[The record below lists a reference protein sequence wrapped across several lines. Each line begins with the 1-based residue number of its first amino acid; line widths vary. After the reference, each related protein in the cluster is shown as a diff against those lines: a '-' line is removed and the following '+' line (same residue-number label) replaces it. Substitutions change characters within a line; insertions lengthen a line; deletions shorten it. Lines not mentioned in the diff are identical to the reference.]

1 MAENKTSSQDIFDQ
15 KVIPIMDK
23 VRQDLQQKQ
32 ADEYRQHSMRLGS
45 ILAGGI
51 GPDGGMASMGANND
65 TLYYMKGWNNKT
77 VDDYINM
84 VKAQLQKN
92 NIKVDAVMEKRIVDH
107 LIKQQMPKSTAE
119 YILRKA
125 AEGSMFNIPQRT
137 RTTSMQNFI
146 NKEGEKK
153 HNPSLLEEVTGNV
166 LAWASNA
173 AATAGFGGII
183 GQTAMDVAVEANDYG
198 VKGHAD
204 KYRQEQSKKAKQDVA
219 SASKRIVVIPSWM
232 YSQMGFSSLD
242 NATDKQLAIA
252 RKWADDNGKAQKQAI
267 TKAIEN
273 GERTIKFGNSVK
285 SVADATVSARQYEL
299 FSNSIK
305 QEQRLRQEHIRNPT
319 IAEASEQSID
329 QINHST
335 DMETSPHEGNKSDYS
350 GWNNLLG
357 SIGLDGIG
365 DTVNHL
371 GVTLAMLPDLLV
383 GLFTGK
389 TQSIGLNKE
398 TMFPLAALFCGTFI
412 KNPMLKI
419 PLMLWGGANLL
430 NKMGQEGLAEYR
442 QNSQNEQPQGMQ
454 FKRYDDEALSS
465 RVKNPRIEGNVI
477 VMDIDNIP
485 RVVTLPSNAVSAYQ
499 AGALP
504 LNKLANTILAKSDLM
519 NNNQQVSEHEA
530 QDVSRHY
537 EHKQEREQVRGIR

>member
-1 MAENKTSSQDIFDQ
+1 
-15 KVIPIMDK
+15 MDK

-84 VKAQLQKN
+84 VKAQLQKK

-137 RTTSMQNFI
+137 RTTSMQDFI

-398 TMFPLAALFCGTFI
+398 TMFPLAALFSGTFI

-465 RVKNPRIEGNVI
+465 RIKNPRIEGNVI